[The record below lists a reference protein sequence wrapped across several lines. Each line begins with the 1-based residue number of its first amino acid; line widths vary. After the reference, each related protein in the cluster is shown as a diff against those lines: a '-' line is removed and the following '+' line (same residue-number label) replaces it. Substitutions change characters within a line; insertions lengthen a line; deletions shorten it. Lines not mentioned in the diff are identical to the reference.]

1 MTSNLPKKDMQSR
14 LFEME
19 CAISTID
26 KLSDTFPDDR
36 AATMA
41 LNGVCE
47 TLSNIHTEIKAELLG
62 FDS

>member
-1 MTSNLPKKDMQSR
+1 MQSR